1 MYLYIMRLFQ
11 YYVDALREVDRHRDP
26 KPPTNKHSSLS
37 LPPVLRPPSLTLL
50 TAGRE
55 ASCFP
60 PIALALSLNLLSPP
74 ITLWSQES
82 PPHNICFHPGYWPS
96 FFSSTPGLSARVPSR
111 FSSPSRQHACDPAT
125 PTSGHGPDI
134 FCCAHRGLLLCVSHV
149 PNHKAICNRK
159 IWEDG

>member
-11 YYVDALREVDRHRDP
+11 YYVDALREVDQHRDP

-60 PIALALSLNLLSPP
+60 PIALALSLNFLSPP

-82 PPHNICFHPGYWPS
+82 PPLIISVSTLDIGRLSSHQRLDCRQECRVASPPPLGNMLAIQQHPRLVTDRIY
-96 FFSSTPGLSARVPSR
+96 SA
-111 FSSPSRQHACDPAT
+111 AL
-125 PTSGHGPDI
+125 I
-134 FCCAHRGLLLCVSHV
+134 
-149 PNHKAICNRK
+149 
-159 IWEDG
+159 EDFYFV